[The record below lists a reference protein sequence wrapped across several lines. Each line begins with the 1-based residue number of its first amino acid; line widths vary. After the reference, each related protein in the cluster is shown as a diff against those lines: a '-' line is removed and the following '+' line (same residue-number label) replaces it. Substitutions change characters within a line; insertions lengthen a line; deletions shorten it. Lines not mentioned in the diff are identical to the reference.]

1 MYGISGEKS
10 KILMTQQ
17 GGRKNDKKRREK
29 AIGGII
35 RKIFSTMT
43 VKEYEGMLDRE
54 EIQI

>member
-1 MYGISGEKS
+1 
-10 KILMTQQ
+10 MTQQ

>member
-1 MYGISGEKS
+1 MYVISGEKS

-17 GGRKNDKKRREK
+17 GAGRMKKKIREK

>member
-1 MYGISGEKS
+1 
-10 KILMTQQ
+10 MTQQ
-17 GGRKNDKKRREK
+17 GAGRMKKKRREK

>member
-1 MYGISGEKS
+1 MIK
-10 KILMTQQ
+10 KI
-17 GGRKNDKKRREK
+17 REK

>member
-1 MYGISGEKS
+1 MI
-10 KILMTQQ
+10 
-17 GGRKNDKKRREK
+17 KKRVEK

-35 RKIFSTMT
+35 RKISSTTT